1 MEKKICLTNAA
12 GIARASELIRAGEL
26 VAFPTETVYGLGAN
40 ALDRSAI
47 EKIYAAKGRPS
58 SSPLIVHVSSVEM
71 AKSLVREWPEQAEQL
86 ARIFWPG
93 PLTLVLPKQPRVPD
107 ELTAGLDTVG
117 IRMPAHPM
125 AQALIAEA
133 GVPIAAP
140 SANRFTE
147 LSPTSAEHVR
157 ESLGDQVAMILDG
170 GRTTVG
176 IESTVLSLAGP
187 HAVLLRPGMVTQQE
201 IEAVIG
207 PVQVL
212 EHVPEGAHASPGLH
226 RRHYSPR
233 TPLILIEHGQ
243 APFEWPRDLSP
254 NAQRSA
260 RIRRCVVR
268 TIARSRWPRLRLDRI
283 GKAAERSGVGR
294 DSRSVG
300 KSSGTVMS
308 DLVHEIDT
316 AETPTP
322 ALWSLGTLWLRD
334 QVRRHRLLRR
344 SEFVLARRTAAGSHA
359 TKADLILCTNAH
371 SSHMD
376 PQTLLAML
384 NASPRAKV
392 VLPKS
397 TAEHAVSWGF
407 HLIA

>member
-1 MEKKICLTNAA
+1 MEKKICLTKAA
-12 GIARASELIRAGEL
+12 ELIRAGEL

-93 PLTLVLPKQPRVPD
+93 PLTLVLPKQSRVPD

-212 EHVPEGAHASPGLH
+212 EQVPAGAHASPGLH

-233 TPLILIEHGQ
+233 TPLILIEHGKH
-243 APFEWPRDLSP
+243 P
-254 NAQRSA
+254 
-260 RIRRCVVR
+260 
-268 TIARSRWPRLRLDRI
+268 
-283 GKAAERSGVGR
+283 
-294 DSRSVG
+294 
-300 KSSGTVMS
+300 SSGRGICLQMPS
-308 DLVHEIDT
+308 DPREYAAVLYERLHEADGQGFDWI
-316 AETPTP
+316 
-322 ALWSLGTLWLRD
+322 ALEKPPSDPEWAAIRD
-334 QVRRHRLLRR
+334 RLERAA
-344 SEFVLARRTAAGSHA
+344 AR
-359 TKADLILCTNAH
+359 
-371 SSHMD
+371 
-376 PQTLLAML
+376 
-384 NASPRAKV
+384 
-392 VLPKS
+392 
-397 TAEHAVSWGF
+397 
-407 HLIA
+407 